1 MPFGSTAIGSVLKG
15 AKQSKQQVVD
25 ELSSSFA
32 YFISGKDYD
41 NFGKA
46 MKDFRNSNDARV
58 PIAKVDF
65 TTIKKQLSRVYS
77 VIEDYRTN
85 DEYAGKVK
93 AEQQIA
99 LIGKDSSVVAKM
111 TRLDKGT
118 YLLPLKYMPSMNSY
132 DASIGAMFR
141 LFKDVDKLETVVAS
155 NGAKL
160 SFKRTKD
167 GYKLVGGKGIDL
179 SDYSGTKYN
188 LPSYKDP
195 SGKVFIPGRY
205 DLSKAL
211 GLAKDD
217 FTFGNAIG
225 FASSKNFFDKTFS
238 TQASMRRQAKQAY
251 QSYAK
256 KIIGTASLGSI
267 DSVLNT
273 PISSI
278 KQKIKIDAG
287 LHAKTNPYGK
297 LEYSALG
304 QKLMD
309 AIEYTG
315 ADKLTIKDL
324 FKGNKSFLNSINQYM
339 KDKALVE
346 SRRKVSNR
354 IADIYLRHGKPNGL
368 TTEMF
373 DYLYKHIKPTI
384 KEGLPTISTFKA
396 LDNADDFLADL
407 TSANKLD
414 TFFSAPKKLNPIGF
428 MKFITNRGS
437 RDIVEFLDAEGTLP
451 TEYIEQTLRN
461 GLLGNKGAFK
471 AYNKDR
477 LSKVVPFIKPIDKEN
492 LAQKGPFFSDKIIS
506 ELNDLSINTPR
517 RVNKFA
523 KNRGFTDFMR
533 IIDPNEGDGI
543 GIVHEGWATKGLLG
557 DEYLFS
563 QLDNGDDLSEQEFRA
578 IVDNLPSSKKSG
590 RALVKDANSLGLKP
604 DLQFSDT
611 ITIGKDTAV
620 DALNGPIKDTL
631 NRASKG
637 RVNPE
642 LLYKFFETTQFAD
655 GVVPSIV
662 QQLWKNNE
670 RLSLDELATVERLA
684 TATGFVRRG
693 SGLVSSKE
701 LTRMFMQHLL
711 PLQHEINSSREQRT
725 VSIMPNDRQIRPE
738 LIKAALSGKALNI
751 NELNNP
757 ELLTGLD
764 QDHKVDSGVFYKT
777 GLDKSNI
784 IKKSKSNKDKVSK
797 GRLTYAP
804 AADQIDHYIRLS
816 GFTKSLFKGKFSGLT
831 NYWDSRIAS
840 LQNSKDGIALPPN
853 GSIYGNAISEL
864 EKKLLTRV
872 KKYITTSNALP
883 GEFISSP
890 LGGFDNLANFNYDKL
905 KLLSADKRIALQKE
919 FEGSLVSL
927 EKALLSDQSV
937 YPVISEI
944 TMIKAQKRA
953 LSAKKKPKTDL
964 GLFDY
969 LSAYAEENYKPGVSS
984 LDNKADI
991 EASYN
996 TNHIMPNIDDF
1007 DSTIYRLK
1015 AGLSSLESDI
1025 TKGYD
1030 IPLAAIKAI
1039 GPIKEKLSKYNLN
1052 NFTPNKALMLKGLE
1066 SLIKTDGKGG
1076 YTGKLFR
1083 KIDPLDIEGIVSS
1096 IKNTDKLIS
1105 LGKSA
1110 YKDAYKQQQKLN
1122 VGGDKLT
1129 ERIFYSNDLD
1139 NSKPIN
1145 ESVNSLLALKKL
1157 VLKGSSLEGKTYNS
1171 LSFSLTKPLQ
1181 QVIRKKASSD
1191 DYLNLKLETADK
1203 MSKQPLDKISK
1214 LTNATETDLAIAK
1227 VFTSAL
1233 EDKNPKA
1240 IDWLKTTFGK
1250 NYLSNK
1256 EFLDTVPR
1264 YLKEIGYFSPT
1275 IMASN
1280 HDFGFV
1286 KRPTA
1291 VSIKSSSEVE
1301 NKKPRGS
1308 FSDEYDSLKESFNN
1322 LDLSSD
1328 LASIANDLS
1337 HVSQNSLTPKFY
1349 DDKIQGLARVKSM
1362 VNTPTFKKANDS
1374 LKRALFSRLISK
1386 LPKFARGGYLP
1397 GRSVKDEIPA
1407 LLMKGETVL
1416 TQSTSEALGIK
1427 NHDDYKR
1434 FEAAAEAGQ
1443 VRGFVDGDNLED
1455 LLKQT
1460 AADSNKFKKST
1471 IGTEGSKKLVDI
1483 ASLRIEELKALGL
1496 AGANYSQVIADI
1508 VAFDK
1513 EGKSTVRNNL
1523 DKKITE
1529 SLKNKD
1535 FVMSLSKDEAKN
1547 LVKSSATLKNFADLP
1562 KVEKLIDSI
1571 FNRLEGSM
1579 DSFSTDTL
1587 NAFSNLSKGESI
1599 VLRSLLEKNPFSES
1613 AFKDLVA
1620 QGKSFNSAR
1629 AWYQENGIE
1638 QPGSNFSIK
1647 ESSMFT
1653 TSANIQETTKLLK
1666 DIYKHQE
1673 LASKLG
1679 LDTAK
1684 IMEGITGSGKGGSI
1698 LEKDFINYYMDNKD
1712 KAKTNILDPFRNNE
1726 KVVQTEVSGLTD
1738 EGIHRAIR
1746 MASGLAAMEEALDP
1760 DNVTGRVKKDNINA
1774 AAGAAQGFRNS
1785 AITRWANFKDQMM
1798 QNAAYMA
1805 GYGVLSIPV
1814 GAAATAIGGAVEFE
1828 DSLKNL
1834 QAITGSSTEQLNSMT
1849 KAIKHVAVNT
1859 KFSATEIAGAA
1870 TTLGQAGFTAA
1881 EINSSLGGIV
1891 KLATATGSSLED
1903 STQTLTSALTVWDRP
1918 LSDSDSMANEMT
1930 AAINKSKLDMGSITS
1945 SIQYAGNI
1953 AAQGGIPLTDLLTM
1967 TSLMKDAGI
1976 KQPSTIATGSRLVY
1990 ADFMAPSKK
1999 FAKSL
2004 KEASISL
2011 DEFQGTF
2018 DKGGVVETVKFLKS
2032 KGYGFSEASR
2042 GMEVR
2047 ERVAYMAMLNQ
2058 IDKADAFRASIT
2070 GTQAADTANEVQM
2083 SSGINSFKNMINS
2096 WQMEMYDVS
2105 ESMLKSVSWAMRGLT
2120 ADEKKPTNSLFK
2132 PNTELGT
2139 SDSEDGFSGGSL
2151 AAATG
2156 LGLLGAVAL
2165 RKLGSKEAIGSFLG
2179 LGQKGTNALINTY
2192 GGMSIAVKGLSKAAG
2207 PLALAGSAGIDAKST
2222 YDEYQDGGA
2231 AYISGIHSLAKSF
2244 MPFMAGAMLGAKGGT
2259 AFGPWG
2265 ALGGALVGA
2274 GVAGFAQD
2282 GLGITGAI
2290 DKHEEKTLN
2299 DQYGIKG
2306 TKLISALNAR
2316 SEEQSSFIKDLS
2328 KTLKFIEDDK
2338 ASKLQASDKLD
2349 TEESRANRN
2358 SKELAAY
2365 NRALELDKLHVDK
2378 LLLLDKPMSFTEG
2391 VYDSYNQTGGK
2402 VSSNEKLVE
2411 NTKAII
2417 NQAAEKAVEL
2427 QSKSL
2432 PDMASVVLSKDVIDK
2447 IHTIQGLDAFISSEG
2462 LKEVETL
2469 VKNTPLAYLNN
2480 KDKIDAFIK
2489 GSVVKTYEAKGF
2501 GEERGLEVADRM
2513 IKKMDMLFKSSSF
2526 SGESKQTL
2534 NALIKRTNE
2543 DIAIPD
2549 ESKSKIIRSA
2559 KQELG
2564 NIYLEESGF
2573 NKLKDKAQEYSIAV
2587 GEVNQKTFDFIDKVA
2602 DKTNDFNFNAI
2613 RQVGAEGY
2621 KEVSQIAKVLANS
2634 VSKFNAGSTTGLLS
2648 KYLDSKQIK
2657 NVLAGDRDKF
2667 KESAGDLGKLTSEAN
2682 GVFKSKLSVFDTAAN
2697 AAEGLSSALIAASQ
2711 AAESFANSKNLTG
2724 NKETAIKN
2732 NDLADYQF
2740 SKALEQAFV
2749 SKGVNVGSIESLLAT
2764 DVSSMN
2770 INDRGSLAKFFDSNF
2785 NKKLDFQKQ
2794 TANEDIDY
2802 NAGLQVKHAYR
2813 DKSFNEQ
2820 VNSLQQSFKAQDIER
2835 NRAHSVEEAGIN
2847 YQRQVESIGRQ
2858 RQYAISGANRN
2869 LAQNLYQIGVNF
2881 QRSLQKL
2888 NTDNARTM
2896 EKLATDV
2903 ARAQEKLDTDKTRS
2917 LTQARINYDR
2927 GLQDLGTGKT
2937 RNIEDATTNLNRSL
2951 EDLSTSIRRARH
2963 NLDIDV
2969 RRSISDANLSFTR
2982 QVNSVQQAM
2991 ADTAYMFQRSLDKPV
3006 NIQLDPESLV
3016 KVADNLDNL
3025 SLAMDAH
3032 KASLEANTSAVK
3044 EYLGINQSKEDLVK
3058 GAYLQAYKASGGDV
3072 NSDTFKTS
3080 YEEYM
3085 KANGSQLVD
3094 TVVGYGLDTAMAGN
3108 FDTTRALYD
3117 PTYVSNAVANPTD
3130 PTTTEDAV
3138 ANSGM
3143 SSDQIVTALLGNG
3156 QGQFT
3161 IQTTQGVVLEAK
3173 GEMESALFDLETQMI
3188 NFGFNIR
3195 DAATNLTYALTDIQ
3209 TSYARSIEDLML
3221 TEQQQLEDINLS
3233 FSRAISDIELAYA
3246 RGLEDL
3252 NLGLQRSFQDIAL
3265 QYQYALDDLR
3275 LSQSQSITDIQL
3287 SFSQALDDLR
3297 LNTEWQRQ
3305 DALASFSF
3313 ALQDINASYN
3323 QSLNEAAINYQ
3334 NQINDINRNAAWQ
3347 LSETFINNEQN
3358 KQIMELQF
3366 QQLLSSINMATEESK
3381 ANLERQLGAQLASL
3395 VLDLQAMKSNIEN
3408 QFKASMAGA
3417 VFDLSIAMS
3426 KLQEGINRAS
3436 TEVEID
3442 LSELRNKVEVAFRS
3456 IANDEKI
3463 KSVIATLGTSMEEVT
3478 RIIGDG
3484 GEELNNALKSWEQK
3498 LRETATGSEQLLTS
3512 VETATSTA
3520 EQVDSL
3526 NKEIAEL
3533 YQSIRDS
3540 QSSIASDAGRS
3551 LSSVSSTN
3559 QSTIQM
3565 GNSLM
3570 TTSMQI
3576 SSSLMAAVSSVAQ
3589 SMAEAQRQIAAMANS
3604 AMSSASFQ
3612 QASIGAVIPG
3622 YGGGDILPFMLEPG
3636 EAVVRKEVVRS
3647 LGGDFFRQLN
3657 SSPNSL
3663 SAGLVRGIL
3672 GLDSSPTQSAT
3683 NVSSGY
3689 NINIQVAPD
3698 ASLSTIER
3706 NIDKIANGVRQV
3718 FEEYL

>member
-1 MPFGSTAIGSVLKG
+1 
-15 AKQSKQQVVD
+15 
-25 ELSSSFA
+25 
-32 YFISGKDYD
+32 
-41 NFGKA
+41 
-46 MKDFRNSNDARV
+46 
-58 PIAKVDF
+58 
-65 TTIKKQLSRVYS
+65 
-77 VIEDYRTN
+77 
-85 DEYAGKVK
+85 
-93 AEQQIA
+93 
-99 LIGKDSSVVAKM
+99 
-111 TRLDKGT
+111 
-118 YLLPLKYMPSMNSY
+118 
-132 DASIGAMFR
+132 
-141 LFKDVDKLETVVAS
+141 
-155 NGAKL
+155 
-160 SFKRTKD
+160 
-167 GYKLVGGKGIDL
+167 
-179 SDYSGTKYN
+179 
-188 LPSYKDP
+188 
-195 SGKVFIPGRY
+195 
-205 DLSKAL
+205 
-211 GLAKDD
+211 
-217 FTFGNAIG
+217 
-225 FASSKNFFDKTFS
+225 
-238 TQASMRRQAKQAY
+238 
-251 QSYAK
+251 
-256 KIIGTASLGSI
+256 
-267 DSVLNT
+267 
-273 PISSI
+273 
-278 KQKIKIDAG
+278 
-287 LHAKTNPYGK
+287 
-297 LEYSALG
+297 
-304 QKLMD
+304 
-309 AIEYTG
+309 
-315 ADKLTIKDL
+315 
-324 FKGNKSFLNSINQYM
+324 
-339 KDKALVE
+339 
-346 SRRKVSNR
+346 
-354 IADIYLRHGKPNGL
+354 
-368 TTEMF
+368 
-373 DYLYKHIKPTI
+373 
-384 KEGLPTISTFKA
+384 
-396 LDNADDFLADL
+396 
-407 TSANKLD
+407 
-414 TFFSAPKKLNPIGF
+414 
-428 MKFITNRGS
+428 
-437 RDIVEFLDAEGTLP
+437 
-451 TEYIEQTLRN
+451 
-461 GLLGNKGAFK
+461 
-471 AYNKDR
+471 
-477 LSKVVPFIKPIDKEN
+477 
-492 LAQKGPFFSDKIIS
+492 
-506 ELNDLSINTPR
+506 
-517 RVNKFA
+517 
-523 KNRGFTDFMR
+523 
-533 IIDPNEGDGI
+533 
-543 GIVHEGWATKGLLG
+543 
-557 DEYLFS
+557 
-563 QLDNGDDLSEQEFRA
+563 
-578 IVDNLPSSKKSG
+578 
-590 RALVKDANSLGLKP
+590 
-604 DLQFSDT
+604 
-611 ITIGKDTAV
+611 
-620 DALNGPIKDTL
+620 
-631 NRASKG
+631 
-637 RVNPE
+637 
-642 LLYKFFETTQFAD
+642 
-655 GVVPSIV
+655 
-662 QQLWKNNE
+662 
-670 RLSLDELATVERLA
+670 
-684 TATGFVRRG
+684 
-693 SGLVSSKE
+693 
-701 LTRMFMQHLL
+701 
-711 PLQHEINSSREQRT
+711 
-725 VSIMPNDRQIRPE
+725 
-738 LIKAALSGKALNI
+738 
-751 NELNNP
+751 
-757 ELLTGLD
+757 
-764 QDHKVDSGVFYKT
+764 
-777 GLDKSNI
+777 
-784 IKKSKSNKDKVSK
+784 
-797 GRLTYAP
+797 
-804 AADQIDHYIRLS
+804 
-816 GFTKSLFKGKFSGLT
+816 
-831 NYWDSRIAS
+831 
-840 LQNSKDGIALPPN
+840 
-853 GSIYGNAISEL
+853 
-864 EKKLLTRV
+864 
-872 KKYITTSNALP
+872 
-883 GEFISSP
+883 
-890 LGGFDNLANFNYDKL
+890 
-905 KLLSADKRIALQKE
+905 
-919 FEGSLVSL
+919 
-927 EKALLSDQSV
+927 
-937 YPVISEI
+937 
-944 TMIKAQKRA
+944 MIKAPKRA
-953 LSAKKKPKTDL
+953 LSTKKKTKTDL
-964 GLFDY
+964 DPFDH
-969 LSAYAEENYKPGVSS
+969 LSVQAEENHRPGISS
-984 LDNKADI
+984 LANKADI

-996 TNHIMPNIDDF
+996 TSHIMPNIDDF
-1007 DSTIYRLK
+1007 DNTIYSLK
-1015 AGLSSLESDI
+1015 AALSSLEGDI
-1025 TKGYD
+1025 NNGYD
-1030 IPLAAIKAI
+1030 VPLAARKAI

-1066 SLIKTDGKGG
+1066 SLIKTNGKGG

-1083 KIDPLDIEGIVSS
+1083 KIDPLDIEGIINS
-1096 IKNTDKLIS
+1096 IKSTDKLIS
-1105 LGKSA
+1105 LGKNT
-1110 YKDAYKQQQKLN
+1110 YKDTYKQQQKLN
-1122 VGGDKLT
+1122 VGGDKLI

-1139 NSKPIN
+1139 SSKPID

-1157 VLKGSSLEGKTYNS
+1157 VLKGSSLEGKTYSS

-1214 LTNATETDLAIAK
+1214 LTDTTETDLAIAK

-1291 VSIKSSSEVE
+1291 VHIKTSSEVE

-1328 LASIANDLS
+1328 LDSIANDLS
-1337 HVSQNSLTPKFY
+1337 YVSKNSLTPKFY
-1349 DDKIQGLARVKSM
+1349 TDKILGLHRVKSM

-1374 LKRALFSRLISK
+1374 LKQALFSRLIAK

-1397 GRSVKDEIPA
+1397 GKSVKDEIPA

-1427 NHDDYKR
+1427 NHNDYKR

-1443 VRGFVDGDNLED
+1443 VRGFADGDNLEE

-1460 AADSNKFKKST
+1460 DADSNKFKKST
-1471 IGTEGSKKLVDI
+1471 KGTEGSKKLVDI
-1483 ASLRIEELKALGL
+1483 ASLRIEELKTLGL
-1496 AGANYSQVIADI
+1496 TGDNYSQVIADTI
-1508 VAFDK
+1508 AFDK
-1513 EGKSTVRNNL
+1513 EGRSTIRNNL

-1535 FVMSLSKDEAKN
+1535 FVISLSKDEAKN

-1562 KVEKLIDSI
+1562 KVEKLIDSV

-1599 VLRSLLEKNPFSES
+1599 GLRSLLEKNPFSES
-1613 AFKDLVA
+1613 AFKDLGD
-1620 QGKSFNSAR
+1620 QSKSFNSAR

-1684 IMEGITGSGKGGSI
+1684 IMEGITGSGKDGSI
-1698 LEKDFINYYMDNKD
+1698 TEKDFVNYYMDNKD

-1738 EGIHRAIR
+1738 EGIHRATR
-1746 MASGLAAMEEALDP
+1746 MASGLADLEEAIDP

-1805 GYGVLSIPV
+1805 GYGALSIPV
-1814 GAAATAIGGAVEFE
+1814 GAAAATIGGAVEFE

-1834 QAITGSSTEQLNSMT
+1834 QAVTGSSTEQLNSMT

-1953 AAQGGIPLTDLLTM
+1953 ASQGGIPMTDLLTM

-1990 ADFMAPSKK
+1990 SDFMAPSKK

-2018 DKGGVVETVKFLKS
+2018 DKGGIVETVKFLKS

-2058 IDKADAFRASIT
+2058 IDKADAFRASII

-2083 SSGINSFKNMINS
+2083 SSGINSFKNMVNS
-2096 WQMEMYDVS
+2096 WQIEMYDAS

-2120 ADEKKPTNSLFK
+2120 ADEKKPTNNLFK
-2132 PNTELGT
+2132 PNYELGI
-2139 SDSEDGFSGGSL
+2139 SDSENGFSGGSL
-2151 AAATG
+2151 ATATG

-2165 RKLGSKEAIGSFLG
+2165 KKLGSKEAIGSFLG
-2179 LGQKGTNALINTY
+2179 LGKKGTSTLINAY
-2192 GGMSIAVKGLSKAAG
+2192 GGISIAAKGLSKAAG
-2207 PLALAGSAGIDAKST
+2207 PLALAGSAAIDAKST
-2222 YDEYQDGGA
+2222 YDEYQEGGA
-2231 AYISGIHSLAKSF
+2231 AYTSGIHSLAKSF
-2244 MPFMAGAMLGAKGGT
+2244 MPFMAGAMLGAKGGA

-2265 ALGGALVGA
+2265 AFGGALVGA
-2274 GVAGFAQD
+2274 GVTGFAQD

-2299 DQYGIKG
+2299 NQYGING

-2316 SEEQSSFIKDLS
+2316 SEEQSSFVKDLS

-2349 TEESRANRN
+2349 TDESRANRN
-2358 SKELAAY
+2358 SKELVAY

-2378 LLLLDKPMSFTEG
+2378 LLLLDKPMSFTDG

-2411 NTKAII
+2411 NTKAIT
-2417 NQAAEKAVEL
+2417 NQAAEKSVEL
-2427 QSKSL
+2427 QSKPL
-2432 PDMASVVLSKDVIDK
+2432 PNMASVVLSKDVIDK
-2447 IHTIQGLDAFISSEG
+2447 IHTVQGLDAFISSEG

-2480 KDKIDAFIK
+2480 KDKIDEFIK

-2513 IKKMDMLFKSSSF
+2513 IKKMDMIFKSSSF

-2543 DIAIPD
+2543 DITIPD
-2549 ESKSKIIRSA
+2549 ESKSKIIRNA

-2573 NKLKDKAQEYSIAV
+2573 NKLKDKAQEYSTAV
-2587 GEVNQKTFDFIDKVA
+2587 GEVNQKTFDFIDKIA

-2613 RQVGAEGY
+2613 KQVGADGY

-2634 VSKFNAGSTTGLLS
+2634 TDKFNAGSTTGLLS
-2648 KYLDSKQIK
+2648 KYLDSKQIN

-2667 KESAGDLGKLTSEAN
+2667 KESAGDLGKLTSEAK
-2682 GVFKSKLSVFDTAAN
+2682 GVSKSKLSVFDTATN
-2697 AAEGLSSALIAASQ
+2697 AADGLSAALIAASQ
-2711 AAESFANSKNLTG
+2711 AAESFAKSKNLTG

-2740 SKALEQAFV
+2740 SKALEQAYV

-2764 DVSSMN
+2764 DVSSIN
-2770 INDRGSLAKFFDSNF
+2770 IEDRGSLAKFFDSNF

-2802 NAGLQVKHAYR
+2802 NASLQVKHAYR

-2858 RQYAISGANRN
+2858 RQYAVSGAHRN
-2869 LAQNLYQIGVNF
+2869 LAQNLYQIGVNY

-2903 ARAQEKLDTDKTRS
+2903 ARAQEKIETDKNRS
-2917 LTQARINYDR
+2917 LAQAQINYDR
-2927 GLQDLGTGKT
+2927 GLQDLGIGKT

-2951 EDLSTSIRRARH
+2951 EDLDTSIRRASN
-2963 NLDIDV
+2963 NLDTDV
-2969 RRSISDANLSFTR
+2969 SRSVSDANLSFTR
-2982 QVNSVQQAM
+2982 QVNSIQQAM

-3032 KASLEANTSAVK
+3032 KAALEANTSAVK

-3094 TVVGYGLDTAMAGN
+3094 TVVGYGLDTAMAGD

-3117 PTYVSNAVANPTD
+3117 PTYVANAVANPTD

-3138 ANSGM
+3138 VNSGM
-3143 SSDQIVTALLGNG
+3143 SPDQIVTALLGNG

-3173 GEMESALFDLETQMI
+3173 GEMEGALFDLETQMI

-3209 TSYARSIEDLML
+3209 TSYTRSIEDLML
-3221 TEQQQLEDINLS
+3221 SEQQQLEDINLS
-3233 FSRAISDIELAYA
+3233 FSRATSDIELAYA

-3252 NLGLQRSFQDIAL
+3252 NLGLQRSFQDITL
-3265 QYQYALDDLR
+3265 QYQYALEDLR
-3275 LSQSQSITDIQL
+3275 LSQSQSIADIQL

-3305 DALASFSF
+3305 DALMSFSF

-3366 QQLLSSINMATEESK
+3366 QQLLSSINMATDESK
-3381 ANLERQLGAQLASL
+3381 ANLERQLSTQLASL
-3395 VLDLQAMKSNIEN
+3395 VLDLQDMKSNIEN
-3408 QFKASMAGA
+3408 QFKASMAEA
-3417 VFDLSIAMS
+3417 VFDFSITMS
-3426 KLQEGINRAS
+3426 KLQEGLDRAA
-3436 TEVEID
+3436 TEAEID
-3442 LSELRNKVEVAFRS
+3442 LSGLRNNIEVAFKS

-3463 KSVIATLGTSMEEVT
+3463 NAAIATLGTSMEEVT
-3478 RIIGDG
+3478 RIIEEG
-3484 GEELNNALKSWEQK
+3484 GEELSNALKSWEQK
-3498 LRETATGSEQLLTS
+3498 LLESATGSTQLLTS
-3512 VETATSTA
+3512 VEIAASTA
-3520 EQVDSL
+3520 EQVDAV
-3526 NKEIAEL
+3526 NQEIAGL
-3533 YQSIRDS
+3533 YQSIRES
-3540 QSSIASDAGRS
+3540 QSSMASDAGSS

-3576 SSSLMAAVSSVAQ
+3576 SSSLMAAISSVAQ

-3604 AMSSASFQ
+3604 ARSANPQYSST
-3612 QASIGAVIPG
+3612 GTVIPG

-3636 EAVVRKEVVRS
+3636 EAVVRKEAVRS
-3647 LGGDFFRQLN
+3647 LGRDFFRQLN
-3657 SSPNSL
+3657 SSPNSI
-3663 SAGLVRGIL
+3663 SAGLVGGVL
-3672 GLDSSPTQSAT
+3672 GLDSSPTQSTT